1 MKKELLMGTAL
12 VSTLGAASVAE
23 AVSATYSGNHQTGI
37 EFDSPTGGTDTN
49 AQINDNNFTV
59 SLSETTDGG
68 MTISSSFKLMDE
80 NTKEDYDAGL
90 TLAFT
95 DGSKLD
101 VIAAGNASGS
111 HAVSIPGSAGA
122 EDVANTST
130 NMAPTGLDFMTGS
143 TALGV
148 EYHTAEDFLADGLK
162 MSFSASTDSGAA
174 AAATYRI
181 DSHVAIGATYVTD
194 LGDTDLTI
202 GAGYSAVDGAKTGTA
217 VKDDT
222 GGIHVGISAVTG
234 LDFMTASTV
243 QGVEYHTASDFL
255 ADGLKMSFSASTDS
269 GAAATAT
276 FRTDSHIAIGA
287 TYVTDLGDTAVTLGA
302 GYSDSDGSK
311 TVTNPTN
318 DMGGVHVGLSAV
330 TGDLTVAVGF
340 ADGHKNGISDNGSDE
355 MEGDVVKAGVKYVTG
370 DLTFNVGI
378 ATGEAT
384 DNTIGSSGGSS
395 DSQDVTSASV
405 SYAVASGVT
414 AILGYTSTESSDEGS
429 GTDDGSAWY
438 IGANMS
444 F

>member
-23 AVSATYSGNHQTGI
+23 AVTATMSGNHQTGV

-49 AQINDNNFTV
+49 AQINDNNFSV

-68 MTISSSFKLMDE
+68 MTISSSFKVMDE
-80 NTKEDYDAGL
+80 NTKEDYDAGF

-101 VIAAGNASGS
+101 VLNAGNASGS

-122 EDVANTST
+122 EGVANTSS

-148 EYHTAEDFLADGLK
+148 EYHTASDFFTDGLS
-162 MSFSASTDSGAA
+162 MSISASTDTGAA
-174 AAATYRI
+174 AVFTY
-181 DSHVAIGATYVTD
+181 
-194 LGDTDLTI
+194 
-202 GAGYSAVDGAKTGTA
+202 
-217 VKDDT
+217 
-222 GGIHVGISAVTG
+222 
-234 LDFMTASTV
+234 
-243 QGVEYHTASDFL
+243 
-255 ADGLKMSFSASTDS
+255 
-269 GAAATAT
+269 
-276 FRTDSHIAIGA
+276 RTDSHIAVGA
-287 TYVTDLGDTAVTLGA
+287 TYVTDLGDTAVTIGG
-302 GYSDSDGSK
+302 GYSAVDGSK
-311 TVTNPTN
+311 LNTAVTDDT
-318 DMGGVHVGLSAV
+318 GGLHVGLSAV

-340 ADGHKNGISDNGSDE
+340 ADGSVAGVSDNGSDE
-355 MEGDVVKAGVKYVTG
+355 YTAEVVKAGVKYVTG

-378 ATGEAT
+378 ASGEA
-384 DNTIGSSGGSS
+384 DDHVIGGSDGAD

-414 AILGYTSTESSDEGS
+414 AILGYTVTDSSDEGLS
-429 GTDDGSAWY
+429 TDDGSAWY

>member
-23 AVSATYSGNHQTGI
+23 AVTATMSGNHQTGM

-68 MTISSSFKLMDE
+68 MTISSSFKVMDE
-80 NTKEDYDAGL
+80 NTKEDYDAGF

-101 VIAAGNASGS
+101 VLNAGNASGS
-111 HAVSIPGSAGA
+111 HAVSVPGSAGA
-122 EDVANTST
+122 EGVANTST
-130 NMAPTGLDFMTGS
+130 NSAPTGLDFATGS
-143 TALGV
+143 TAFGV
-148 EYHTAEDFLADGLK
+148 EYHTAADFLADGLK
-162 MSFSASTDSGAA
+162 ASISISTDSGAA
-174 AAATYRI
+174 AVSTYRT

-194 LGDTDLTI
+194 LGDSSVTI
-202 GAGYSAVDGAKTGTA
+202 GGGYSVTDGSRDGTMPN
-217 VKDDT
+217 DDT
-222 GGIHVGISAVTG
+222 AGMHAGI
-234 LDFMTASTV
+234 
-243 QGVEYHTASDFL
+243 
-255 ADGLKMSFSASTDS
+255 
-269 GAAATAT
+269 
-276 FRTDSHIAIGA
+276 
-287 TYVTDLGDTAVTLGA
+287 
-302 GYSDSDGSK
+302 
-311 TVTNPTN
+311 
-318 DMGGVHVGLSAV
+318 SAV

-340 ADGHKNGISDNGSDE
+340 ADGSVAGTSDNGSDE
-355 MEGDVVKAGVKYVTG
+355 YTGEVVKAGVKYVSG
-370 DLTFNVGI
+370 DLTFNVGF
-378 ATGEAT
+378 ASGEA
-384 DNTIGSSGGSS
+384 DDHAIGGSDGDD

>member
-23 AVSATYSGNHQTGI
+23 AVTPTMSGNHQTGM

-68 MTISSSFKLMDE
+68 MTISSSFKVMDE
-80 NTKEDYDAGL
+80 NTKEDYDAGF

-101 VIAAGNASGS
+101 VLNAGNASGS

-122 EDVANTST
+122 EGVANTST
-130 NMAPTGLDFMTGS
+130 NQAPTGLDFMTGS

-148 EYHTAEDFLADGLK
+148 EYHTAADFLADGLK
-162 MSFSASTDSGAA
+162 ASISISTDN
-174 AAATYRI
+174 
-181 DSHVAIGATYVTD
+181 
-194 LGDTDLTI
+194 
-202 GAGYSAVDGAKTGTA
+202 
-217 VKDDT
+217 
-222 GGIHVGISAVTG
+222 
-234 LDFMTASTV
+234 
-243 QGVEYHTASDFL
+243 
-255 ADGLKMSFSASTDS
+255 
-269 GAAATAT
+269 GAAATST
-276 FRTDSHIAIGA
+276 YKTDSHVAIGA

-302 GYSDSDGSK
+302 GFSSTEGSK
-311 TVTNPTN
+311 TGTAVN
-318 DMGGVHVGLSAV
+318 DDTGGIHVGLSAV
-330 TGDLTVAVGF
+330 TGGLTVAVGF
-340 ADGHKNGISDNGSDE
+340 ADGSKAGVQDTGGNE
-355 MEGDVVKAGVKYVTG
+355 YTAEVVKAGVKYVTG

-378 ATGEAT
+378 ASGEA
-384 DNTIGSSGGSS
+384 DDHAIGGSDGAD

-405 SYAVASGVT
+405 SYAVAAGVT
-414 AILGYTSTESSDEGS
+414 AILGYTTTESADEGLA
-429 GTDDGSAWY
+429 TDDGSAWY